1 MIPISIAHEYV
12 IIQQDDYHRIKFYK
26 QDGAVIREIR
36 GQAIKVENSQVLLE
50 YTWHNVTDEEFGTR
64 MTPAEFDELTAFV
77 RKFFFTEKEDT

>member
-26 QDGAVIREIR
+26 DGRIERQLR
-36 GQAIKVENSQVLLE
+36 GQVKVIGAYPYYDWYHVDDTE
-50 YTWHNVTDEEFGTR
+50 YGRR

-77 RKFFFTEKEDT
+77 RRFFFTEKEGT